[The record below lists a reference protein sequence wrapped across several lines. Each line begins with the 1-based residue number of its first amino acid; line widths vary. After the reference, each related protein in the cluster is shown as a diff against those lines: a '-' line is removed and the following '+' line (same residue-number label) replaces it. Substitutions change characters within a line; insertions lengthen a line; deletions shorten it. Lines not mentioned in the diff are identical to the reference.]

1 MAAAIDDG
9 EAAVAKRDT
18 PIKTRIGVQQQRWT
32 MAFEGGSDGEVRRQ
46 RATADGGRPC
56 RQW

>member
-56 RQW
+56 RQ